1 MAKKDFIIDGKDVK
15 PINDRSL
22 GKDISSII
30 GVGLTAGALL
40 IAGTNYV
47 MNKFTKKEEEK
58 EEQEQPEKKKA
69 KCPFSKCRK

>member
-22 GKDISSII
+22 SKDISSII

-40 IAGTNYV
+40 IAGTNYA
-47 MNKFTKKEEEK
+47 MNKFTKKK
-58 EEQEQPEKKKA
+58 EQEQPEEKKA
-69 KCPFSKCRK
+69 KCPFSKCKK